1 MAISIAKGWVSSGF
15 PFSISRGCP
24 LERLSISRG
33 VSSGVFSFPRGDPLE
48 FLLIS
53 VERNPLDSLSISN
66 EWVSFGILSISKGG
80 SSAFP
85 FNFKRG
91 KVCSSGLR
99 FNLGGMKAPLD
110 VLQIFKGEVGLNSN
124 GRVMNVGPLDFV
136 SISKGEA

>member
-1 MAISIAKGWVSSGF
+1 M
-15 PFSISRGCP
+15 
-24 LERLSISRG
+24 
-33 VSSGVFSFPRGDPLE
+33 E